1 MHYLAAYGGE
11 EALFL
16 VAEVMVE
23 DIAHYGL
30 DDGVAQI
37 LKAFVVFLVLVR
49 AVVIERTVY
58 QCLTVYVKV
67 VGVETE
73 YVAQLTGKGLVGTT
87 QVVDI
92 VGE

>member
-1 MHYLAAYGGE
+1 M
-11 EALFL
+11 
-16 VAEVMVE
+16 MVE
-23 DIAHYGL
+23 DVAHHGL

-49 AVVIERTVY
+49 TMVVERTMH

>member
-1 MHYLAAYGGE
+1 M
-11 EALFL
+11 
-16 VAEVMVE
+16 MVE
-23 DIAHYGL
+23 DVAHYGL
-30 DDGVAQI
+30 DDGIAQV
-37 LKAFVVFLVLVR
+37 LKAFVIFFVLVR
-49 AVVIERTVY
+49 AVVIERTMH

>member
-23 DIAHYGL
+23 DVAHHGL
-30 DDGVAQI
+30 NDGVAQI
-37 LKAFVVFLVLVR
+37 LKTFVIFFVLVR

-67 VGVETE
+67 VGIETE
-73 YVAQLTGKGLVGTT
+73 YVAQLAGKGLVGTT